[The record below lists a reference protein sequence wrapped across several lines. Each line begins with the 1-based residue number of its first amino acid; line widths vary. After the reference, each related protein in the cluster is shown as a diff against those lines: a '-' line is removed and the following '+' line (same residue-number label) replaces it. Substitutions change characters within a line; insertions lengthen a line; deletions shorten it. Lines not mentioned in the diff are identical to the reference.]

1 MIARKKRKRNK
12 RRRRQAREDSEST
25 TRETIEQCVK
35 QRWDC
40 SQAEI
45 KEEEDEF
52 WQNQDQMDMQWAA
65 KSLEQRRMEGISL
78 KAEAMQKVLEL
89 MVHERVSQVIEG
101 RGTKEKQKSMD
112 GLLKR

>member
-1 MIARKKRKRNK
+1 MKSHKKVISRASSRE
-12 RRRRQAREDSEST
+12 QAREDSEST

-45 KEEEDEF
+45 KEEEEEEEF
-52 WQNQDQMDMQWAA
+52 WQHRDQMDMQWAA

-78 KAEAMQKVLEL
+78 KLEL

-101 RGTKEKQKSMD
+101 RGTKEKQKSRD